1 MSPMTVPDGGLHL
14 ESSEP
19 SDSLPMQAF
28 GVTLNDSLI
37 EDLINCVQKGS
48 QIELFLGSTPTLH
61 YGEYEEPLKPSAELL
76 DSDLYLTNLSESK
89 TTAHRI
95 ALPTMSILKRPP
107 PGSSK
112 PHIRVEKAP
121 VAKGGKGSRT
131 KALQGKSAMSMAL
144 SGSSTTRSLPTS
156 PALTG
161 VASPMHENPA
171 FAAQQQQLEK
181 NKEQRSVVVHE
192 LAVGDQS
199 YDYLETK
206 WTGAEADL
214 KSTLGKVADKIG
226 DKYSMKKIYWKELD
240 VWNYKYEPSENRQK
254 AIENAKRQYDKQ
266 RLETTHE
273 AWERLLEEKDRGK
286 GIILS
291 KLQAQIA
298 KGNMTPAFKSSK
310 AEETNNKTSSDEG
323 AKSKAGGEA
332 MARSNSQPVGSKS
345 KKVSERET
353 LTKSLLSNKPTTKKP
368 TTTTKKAAPASKPSK
383 AAEKGGKKF
392 LSEEFVEDSSSED
405 EAPLANTTT
414 ASKPK
419 PMEKPVEKKP
429 ERVVE
434 RPKEKPQPPPAKIK
448 ERSPP
453 PVTKAK
459 ERSPAPA
466 PAPKPK
472 PAKSVIRAPRPTTT
486 SKASTANTGSKR
498 PRDEDD
504 SSSSSGAPL
513 MKRMKPK
520 EAPAK
525 PLSSTTLKHRPSD
538 ASQNSRATPVN
549 ASYKSKNTSP
559 VKSSPLASS
568 PPTNASDIDDN
579 SQSSQSQHHDRDR
592 HQASAPASRVNGR
605 STTNGNTPNGVS
617 AAKKRPAV
625 SQPVSSQPAPALKK
639 RVTKDVLDKA
649 HKFDKFYERYQ
660 TLHNQLVLLA
670 NPPKDQVSDLLDMRD
685 RLVTLKAEIRREVDL
700 AA

>member
-1 MSPMTVPDGGLHL
+1 MSPMTIPDGGLHL
-14 ESSEP
+14 ESSES

-37 EDLINCVQKGS
+37 EDLINCVQKGT
-48 QIELFLGSTPTLH
+48 QIELFLGSNPTLQ
-61 YGEYEEPLKPSAELL
+61 YGEYEEPLKPTAESL
-76 DSDLYLTNLSESK
+76 DCDLYLTNLNESK
-89 TTAHRI
+89 TTAHRFP
-95 ALPTMSILKRPP
+95 LPTMSILKRPA
-107 PGSSK
+107 PGSLK
-112 PHIRVEKAP
+112 PHIRVEKVP
-121 VAKGGKGSRT
+121 VTKGGKGSKS

-144 SGSSTTRSLPTS
+144 SSSTTRSLPTS

-161 VASPMHENPA
+161 VGSPMHNPA
-171 FAAQQQQLEK
+171 FAASQQQLEK

-192 LAVGDQS
+192 LAVGDQA
-199 YDYLETK
+199 YDYLKEK

-226 DKYSMKKIYWKELD
+226 EKYSMKKIYWKELD

-254 AIENAKRQYDKQ
+254 AIENAKKQYDKQ

-298 KGNMTPAFKSSK
+298 AKGNMTPAVKQSK
-310 AEETNNKTSSDEG
+310 AEESSSKNSSDEG

-345 KKVSERET
+345 KKVSERES
-353 LTKSLLSNKPTTKKP
+353 LTKSLLSNKPTVKKP
-368 TTTTKKAAPASKPSK
+368 ATTTKKAAPTSRASKG
-383 AAEKGGKKF
+383 AEKGGKKF
-392 LSEEFVEDSSSED
+392 LSEEFVQDSSSED
-405 EAPLANTTT
+405 EAPLATTT
-414 ASKPK
+414 ATSKPK
-419 PMEKPVEKKP
+419 PMEKPVERKP
-429 ERVVE
+429 ERAVE
-434 RPKEKPQPPPAKIK
+434 KPKEKPQPPPVKSK

-453 PVTKAK
+453 PVTKVK
-459 ERSPAPA
+459 ERSPAPV
-466 PAPKPK
+466 PKPK
-472 PAKSVIRAPRPTTT
+472 PAKSVIRAPRPSITT
-486 SKASTANTGSKR
+486 SKASTASSTSKR

-525 PLSSTTLKHRPSD
+525 PLSNTTLKHRPSD

-568 PPTNASDIDDN
+568 PPTNASDIDEN

-592 HQASAPASRVNGR
+592 HQVSAPAARVNGR

-617 AAKKRPAV
+617 VAKKRPAE
-625 SQPVSSQPAPALKK
+625 SQPVSSLPAPATKK

-649 HKFDKFYERYQ
+649 HKFDKFYEKYKL
-660 TLHNQLVLLA
+660 LHDQLTRLA
-670 NPPKDQVSDLLDMRD
+670 NPPKDQVNDLLDMRD
-685 RLVTLKAEIRREVDL
+685 RLVILKAEIRREVDP